1 VTRGLLRWYYL
12 LLLLLLYLPLGMLL
26 LFSINEGTS
35 LSFPLRGVT
44 FDWYRS
50 MFDNGQ
56 LLGAVGNSA
65 LVASGA
71 ATAATILGTCASLA
85 ITRFDFRGK
94 GVFLLAAL
102 LPLVVPFIILGVS
115 LLILF
120 SALGV
125 SRSLWTVAAGHTVVA
140 LPFALLVMMARL
152 VGFPRSVEEAARD
165 LGASYFYTLRRVIV
179 PMVAPAMLAAWLVAF
194 TVSVDE
200 FVIAS
205 FTVGRDPTLPVY
217 IFGQLRF
224 ANRFPQVVALSTLT
238 MLVSIG
244 LVVLAERLRRSG
256 PGEAKAA

>member
-1 VTRGLLRWYYL
+1 
-12 LLLLLLYLPLGMLL
+12 
-26 LFSINEGTS
+26 
-35 LSFPLRGVT
+35 
-44 FDWYRS
+44 
-50 MFDNGQ
+50 
-56 LLGAVGNSA
+56 
-65 LVASGA
+65 
-71 ATAATILGTCASLA
+71 
-85 ITRFDFRGK
+85 
-94 GVFLLAAL
+94 